1 MRFRFLKMARVGC
14 VLALTCAAQTS
25 ITVPKLIEFIKSSI
39 AQKLQDKDVA
49 AELAKLHL
57 TQKLEDQTIE
67 DLQTAGAGP
76 RTVAALTH
84 LADESAKLPPPP
96 PPPPRA
102 VPDGGPPP
110 SKAEQKRIIEA
121 VREFALNY
129 VQSLPN
135 FICLQVTNR
144 STNRNYKPGDQGWTP
159 QDRFGEQLNFVDHHE
174 NYILSFH
181 NDDSLVGKTWKNV
194 GGALSRGDWASL
206 IQAVFDP
213 SAEAYFDWSRWGNLD
228 NKRYY
233 VFRYQ
238 VDQAH
243 SHETLEAD
251 GQKITP
257 AFHGEVFVPYDANVI
272 WRITI
277 EPEPPS
283 TFPLQDVKETVKYG
297 YAEIAGQKYLLPL
310 TSEVIM
316 REGRI
321 GSKNDI
327 EFRRYQKYN
336 ADTSIKFDDT
346 DDPPVDSKPD
356 AKPDTAKPDT
366 KKKPPQ
372 Q

>member
-1 MRFRFLKMARVGC
+1 MRFRLLKTVAVGC
-14 VLALTCAAQTS
+14 VLTLTCFAQVS
-25 ITVPKLIEFIKSSI
+25 ITVPKLIEFVKSSI
-39 AQKLQDKDVA
+39 TQKLQDRDVA
-49 AELAKLHL
+49 LEVAKLRL

-76 RTVAALTH
+76 RTVAALTR

-96 PPPPRA
+96 PPPPPQA

-110 SKAEQKRIIEA
+110 SKADQKRIIEA
-121 VREFALNY
+121 VREFALSY

-144 STNRNYKPGDQGWTP
+144 ATNHNYKPGDLGWTP
-159 QDRFGEQLNFVDHHE
+159 QDKFAEQLNFVDHHE
-174 NYILSFH
+174 NYTMLSH
-181 NDDSLVGKTWKNV
+181 NDDSTFGKAWTNV

-206 IQAVFDP
+206 IQAVFEP
-213 SAEAYFDWSRWGNLD
+213 SSEAYFDWSRWGNLGG
-228 NKRYY
+228 KRFY

-238 VDQAH
+238 VDKEH

-257 AFHGEVFVPYDANVI
+257 AFHGEVYVPYDANVI

-283 TFPLQDVKETVKYG
+283 TFPMQDVKETVKYG
-297 YAEIAGQKYLLPL
+297 YTDISGQRYLLPL

-316 REGRI
+316 RQGRI

-327 EFRRYQKYN
+327 EFRRYQKYS

-346 DDPPVDSKPD
+346 DDPP
-356 AKPDTAKPDT
+356 ADTKTDT
-366 KKKPPQ
+366 KKPEPKIKPPLL
-372 Q
+372 